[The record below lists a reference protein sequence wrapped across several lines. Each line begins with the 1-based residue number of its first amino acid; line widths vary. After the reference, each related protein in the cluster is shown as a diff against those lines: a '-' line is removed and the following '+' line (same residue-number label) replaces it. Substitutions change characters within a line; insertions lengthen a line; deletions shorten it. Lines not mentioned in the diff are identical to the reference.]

1 MPIELKISPRKSA
14 LLLGHDNMLE
24 VLVRAVGPALP
35 TTAPPKKSVNLALV
49 IDKSG
54 SMSGRPLAEAKRCA
68 AAIVDQLGPD
78 DFVSVVAYD
87 DRVELITPAC
97 PVTDREAIKRAIALI
112 ETRGST
118 ALHDGWAAGAE
129 QAAVHV
135 KQAAISRVFLLS
147 DGCANQGITDIPTI
161 ASHCAQMAA
170 TGVGT
175 STYGL
180 GTNFKEHLM
189 QAMARAGGGNAY
201 YGQTAADLMGPFQ
214 EEFDLLQA
222 LYARDLRLSLTPGPG
237 VDLVVANSLTRMDGD
252 WRLPDVAYGSEAWA
266 MVRIRVP
273 RSVAAAGEHGP
284 IRLLRAG
291 LTYTADARLQSA
303 DPLWLELPAFPMGAH
318 VALAEDD
325 LVVRR
330 SQEVRFAEFQEQAS
344 HAARAGD
351 WERVDRVLERART
364 AAAGNEWLN
373 ASMVSLERYA
383 ASRDRDRFS
392 KEASFKAARMMS
404 RIVESDERAEYAPSS
419 EDLKATYLRRK
430 REEGRAKESEG

>member
-35 TTAPPKKSVNLALV
+35 ATAQPKKSVNLALV

-68 AAIVDQLGPD
+68 ATIVDQLGPD

-87 DRVELITPAC
+87 GDVQVVWPASQVSD
-97 PVTDREAIKRAIALI
+97 PEAVKRAIVGIASG
-112 ETRGST
+112 GST
-118 ALHDGWAAGAE
+118 ALHGGWAAGAE
-129 QAAVHV
+129 QAATNVG
-135 KQAAISRVFLLS
+135 KAAVSRVLLLS
-147 DGCANQGITDIPTI
+147 DGCATDGIKDVSTI

-180 GTNFKEHLM
+180 GTNFNEQLM

-201 YGQTAADLMGPFQ
+201 YGQSASDLMGPFQ

-222 LYARDLRLSLTPGPG
+222 LYARDLRLILTPGPG
-237 VDLVVANSLTRMDGD
+237 VDLIVANSLTRLDGD

-284 IRLLRAG
+284 IRLLRAE
-291 LTYTADARLQSA
+291 LTYTADARPQVTE
-303 DPLWLELPAFPMGAH
+303 PLWLDLPAFPIGAH

-351 WERVDRVLERART
+351 WERVDRVLESART
-364 AAAGNEWLN
+364 AAAGNDWLN

-383 ASRDRDRFS
+383 ALRDRARFS

-404 RIVESDERAEYAPSS
+404 RIVESDELADYGRSS

-430 REEGRAKESEG
+430 FEEGRSGDGAN